1 MTIFVPYFSYMV
13 KIPVHCIDQCSIE
26 YFICLICANKNYYI
40 NNILVIIK
48 SYKFISIEE
57 IIYLI

>member
-1 MTIFVPYFSYMV
+1 MTILVPYFSYMV

-48 SYKFISIEE
+48 SNKLYQLKK
-57 IIYLI
+57 